1 MDIVVMDTNEKI
13 LEATIEIIKK
23 KGLKAATTRA
33 IAVNAGVN
41 EVTIFRNFGS
51 KKGIIKALI
60 EKCSYA
66 PAFSKVL
73 KERVVWDLEKD
84 LYMLAKQYHQIA
96 NKNHDLIVIMISL
109 MGTGHFP
116 ELQREIVNI
125 PRQLK
130 GDLHD
135 YFTIMREK
143 GKIIDTN
150 IEAQVMNFI
159 GANFGLF
166 FTRSLF
172 GTQLTELTEEE
183 FLQNSIQ
190 VFVRGLQP

>member
-1 MDIVVMDTNEKI
+1 MTIAEMDTNEKI
-13 LEATIEIIKK
+13 LEATIQIIKK

-33 IAVNAGVN
+33 IAANAGVN
-41 EVTIFRNFGS
+41 EVTIFRNFGN

-60 EKCSYA
+60 ERCSYA
-66 PAFSKVL
+66 PALSKLL
-73 KERVVWDLEKD
+73 KEKVVWDLEQD
-84 LYMLAKQYHQIA
+84 LYMLAKLHHQIA
-96 NKNHDLIVIMISL
+96 NKNHDLIIIMISL

-116 ELQREIVNI
+116 DLQREIVNI

-130 GDLHD
+130 GDLHN
-135 YFTIMREK
+135 YFTIMKEK

-150 IEAQVMNFI
+150 IEAQVMSFI
-159 GANFGLF
+159 GANFGMF

-172 GTQLTELTEEE
+172 GTQLTDLTEEE
-183 FLQNSIQ
+183 FLKNSIQ

>member
-1 MDIVVMDTNEKI
+1 MDVQALDTNVKI
-13 LEATIEIIKK
+13 LEATINIIRE

-33 IAVNAGVN
+33 IARSAGVN
-41 EVTIFRNFGS
+41 EVTIFRNFGN
-51 KKGIIKALI
+51 KEGIIKALI

-73 KERVVWDLEKD
+73 KEKVVWDLESD
-84 LYMLAKQYHQIA
+84 LYMFAKLYHQIA

-125 PRQLK
+125 PQQLK
-130 GDLHD
+130 GDLHN
-135 YFTIMREK
+135 YFTVMREK

-150 IEAQVMNFI
+150 IEAQVMTFI

-166 FTRSLF
+166 FTHSLF
-172 GTQLTELTEEE
+172 GTQLTDLTEEE
-183 FLQNSIQ
+183 FLKNSIE

>member
-41 EVTIFRNFGS
+41 EVTIFRNFGN

-66 PAFSKVL
+66 PTFSKVL

-84 LYMLAKQYHQIA
+84 LYMLAKLYHQIA

-125 PRQLK
+125 PQQLK
-130 GDLHD
+130 GDLHN
-135 YFTIMREK
+135 YFTVMKEK

-150 IEAQVMNFI
+150 IEAQVMTFI

>member
-1 MDIVVMDTNEKI
+1 MNIEATDTNDKI

-60 EKCSYA
+60 EKCSYS
-66 PAFSKVL
+66 PSFSKVL
-73 KERVVWDLEKD
+73 KERVVWDLEAD
-84 LYMLAKQYHQIA
+84 LYMLAKQYYQIA
-96 NKNHDLIVIMISL
+96 NQNHDLIVIMISL

-116 ELQREIVNI
+116 ELQREMVNI

-130 GDLHD
+130 GDLHQ
-135 YFTIMREK
+135 YFTTMKEK

-150 IEAQVMNFI
+150 IEAQVMTFI
-159 GANFGLF
+159 GAHFGLF
-166 FTRSLF
+166 FTHSLF
-172 GTQLTELTEEE
+172 GTQLTNLTEDE
-183 FLQNSIQ
+183 FLRSSIQ
-190 VFVRGLQP
+190 VFVRGLKP